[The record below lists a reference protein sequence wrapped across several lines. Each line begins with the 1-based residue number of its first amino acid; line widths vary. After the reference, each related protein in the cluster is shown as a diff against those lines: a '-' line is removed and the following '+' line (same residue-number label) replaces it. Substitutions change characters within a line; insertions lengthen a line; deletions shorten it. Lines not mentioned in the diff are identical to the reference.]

1 MFSLP
6 SWFGLRK
13 LYFSR
18 NLFVFSRS
26 LILLC
31 IIACH
36 NLYDPSYFCSVT
48 CNFSFIF
55 YFIYLGLLFF
65 FSYLVWIEFYK
76 FCLTFQNQL
85 LASLIFWNYFCLYFI
100 YFCSDLYY
108 FFPYTNFGLCSFFL
122 VPFGVRQIWDFFF
135 FFYFLSKATQPCL
148 MGCLLAWWWGG
159 PDTQV
164 AGWRSGVPGANV
176 SQLVCRYALV

>member
-18 NLFVFSRS
+18 NLFIFSRS

-135 FFYFLSKATQPCL
+135 FLFPEQGYPTLPYGVSFGL
-148 MGCLLAWWWGG
+148 MVGRSRYPGGWLEVRGTWG
-159 PDTQV
+159 
-164 AGWRSGVPGANV
+164 
-176 SQLVCRYALV
+176 